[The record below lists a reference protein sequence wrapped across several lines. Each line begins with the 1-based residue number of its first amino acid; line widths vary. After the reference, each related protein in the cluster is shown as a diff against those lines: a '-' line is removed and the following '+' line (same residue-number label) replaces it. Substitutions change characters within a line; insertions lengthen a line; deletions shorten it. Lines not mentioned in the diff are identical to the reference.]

1 MYGLQKFSEQ
11 EATNP
16 FNLYQ
21 WFRKVQQYVTSR
33 TKTTTVT
40 TTYSVVADTYY
51 VRADATS
58 AGFTITL
65 PTADGCA
72 GRQITIKKIDSTANI
87 VTVAC
92 TGAQTIDGAATKT
105 ISTQYISYTFICTGS
120 NWEII

>member
-16 FNLYQ
+16 FNVYQ

-33 TKTTTVT
+33 TKLVTVT
-40 TTYSVVADTYY
+40 TTYTVVADTYY

-65 PTADGCA
+65 PTAAEIA
-72 GRQITIKKIDSTANI
+72 GRQITIKKIDSSANI
-87 VTVAC
+87 VTVD
-92 TGAQTIDGAATKT
+92 GWSSETIDGAANKT
-105 ISTQYISYTFICTGS
+105 IISPYVSYTFISNGS